1 MAGLK
6 LGQRIA
12 LRYYK
17 TKFRIWAAISKKKA
31 AEKAFDLFCTPQQR
45 KLKKLSKIFEQAEKS
60 QFKVEGITIT
70 GWRWKP
76 VRSGYPRPYRHGPAG
91 GYPAE
96 RKVLI
101 LHGFESSVTN
111 FDRYIKPLT
120 QKGYEVLAFDAPAH
134 GRSGGKKI
142 TAPLYKKTIQEINKR
157 FGPVQSYLAYSFGGL
172 AVSLALE
179 ETEHTNDYRLVLIAP
194 ATETVTAIDTFFS
207 FLKLDP
213 ALRPEF
219 DKIILQKGGVSPSWY
234 SIGRALKHLRAK
246 VLWFHD
252 EEDDV
257 TPLSDVLKV
266 KAENYPNAEFVIT
279 KGLGHRRIYRDNK
292 VSKQIIEFL

>member
-6 LGQRIA
+6 LVQRIA

-31 AEKAFDLFCTPQQR
+31 AEKAFDLFCTPQKR
-45 KLKKLSKIFEQAEKS
+45 NLKRPPKVFEQAEKLS
-60 QFKVEGITIT
+60 TRVDGIIVT
-70 GWRWKP
+70 GWRWN
-76 VRSGYPRPYRHGPAG
+76 HPAG
-91 GYPAE
+91 

-101 LHGFESSVTN
+101 IHGFESSAAN
-111 FDRYIKPLT
+111 FDRYIKPLA

-134 GRSGGKKI
+134 GRSGGEKI
-142 TAPLYKKTIQEINKR
+142 TAPLYKKTIQEINR
-157 FGPVQSYLAYSFGGL
+157 QFGPVQSYMAHSFGGL

-179 ETEHTNDYRLVLIAP
+179 EINHTNDYRLVLIAP
-194 ATETVTAIDTFFS
+194 ATETVTAIDTFFD

-219 DKIILQKGGVSPSWY
+219 DNIITQKGGVSPAWY
-234 SIGRALKHLRAK
+234 SIGRALKHIRAK

-257 TPLSDVLKV
+257 TPISDVLKV
-266 KAENYPNAEFVIT
+266 KAQNYPDTGFVFT

-292 VSKQIIEFL
+292 VTKAIIDFL